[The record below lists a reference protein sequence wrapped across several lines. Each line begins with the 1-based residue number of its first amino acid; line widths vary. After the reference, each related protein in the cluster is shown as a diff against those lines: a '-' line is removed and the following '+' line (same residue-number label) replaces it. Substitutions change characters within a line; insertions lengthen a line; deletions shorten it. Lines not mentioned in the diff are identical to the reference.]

1 MPQKNVRY
9 MVMVLSICTLYC
21 SRQISA
27 HAIQPPQSV
36 LASPQQREFFE
47 RSVRPLFQQH
57 CLECHS
63 SKVAAENGQLDLESI
78 AGIAVG
84 GSRGPLHAPQPGA
97 ASLLMLAVNYTD
109 VDLQMPPAGKLPAAQ
124 LEILQRWIDEGAPL
138 PEYSSAPRPAS
149 TAIDFAAG
157 RQFWSLQPLRPVTVP
172 QQTWPGGNTAAAPID
187 AFVLEKLRQHQ
198 LLPAAPA
205 SPETLL
211 RRLTFTTTGLPPST
225 EQQTIAAQGFNSA
238 AWEQFVE
245 QQLQSPHYG
254 ERWARVWLDLAR
266 YTDSTPDW
274 QNPTDRGWLYRDW
287 VVQAFNRNLP
297 FNQFLRLQLAADKL
311 PDVPPSDHAALG
323 FLGLSPT
330 YWKELRLAPIVIE
343 QIVADEWDERVDA
356 VSRTF
361 LGLTVSCARCH
372 DHKFDPIST
381 ADYYGLAG
389 VFASTQLD
397 ERPLLPAEQAAT
409 VIAARRT
416 ARDLEAKLTQA
427 KQKQPDQV
435 AAIEQQLASLKQ
447 QTPGFETPF
456 AHVLRESSI
465 FVLPEGEELTKLDY
479 REGIARDLPVFRR
492 GNPGNPGEI
501 IPRRFLT
508 VFSDQPPR
516 LLNDGS
522 GRAQLAEALL
532 AEAEAL
538 TARVIVNRIWDQHF
552 GCGLVRTTSDFGSQ
566 GERPSHPELLEYLAF
581 EFVRHGWDI
590 KWLHREILTS
600 QTWQQSSV
608 PRDEGFTKDPD
619 NRLLWRGP
627 RRRLDWEMWRD
638 SILQAAGVLDLTPG
652 GPGRPVDDPSH
663 FRRSLYTIVAREELH
678 PILRM
683 QDFPEASSHSPRR
696 EPTTTPLQQLFLLN
710 SPWVRQRAVELQQRL
725 AALNENER
733 IEAAWRLLFARLPDE
748 HEAQAGLD
756 FIHSLTSAGNAEA
769 SIWQDYLQ
777 ALFSLNELHFTE

>member
-1 MPQKNVRY
+1 VEK
-9 MVMVLSICTLYC
+9 
-21 SRQISA
+21 
-27 HAIQPPQSV
+27 
-36 LASPQQREFFE
+36 REFFE

-63 SKVAAENGQLDLESI
+63 TKTAAENGQLDLESI
-78 AGIAVG
+78 PGIAAG
-84 GSRGPLHAPQPGA
+84 GSRGTLKAPQPGA

-109 VDLQMPPAGKLPAAQ
+109 VELQMPPSGKLPPAQ
-124 LEILQRWIDEGAPL
+124 LAILQRWIDEGAPL
-138 PEYSSAPRPAS
+138 PEYTSAPRPAS
-149 TAIDFAAG
+149 AAIDFVAG
-157 RQFWSLQPLRPVTVP
+157 RQFWSLQPLQSVPIP
-172 QQTWPGGNTAAAPID
+172 QQTWPGSSTPAAPID
-187 AFVLEKLRQHQ
+187 AFILEKLRQHQ
-198 LLPAAPA
+198 LLPGPPA
-205 SPETLL
+205 NPKTLL
-211 RRLTFTTTGLPPST
+211 RRLTLTTTGLPPSI
-225 EQQTIAAQGFNSA
+225 EQQTAAATSFTAA
-238 AWEQFVE
+238 AWEQLVE

-266 YTDSTPDW
+266 YTDFTPDW
-274 QNPTDRGWLYRDW
+274 QNPTDRGWIYRDW

-343 QIVADEWDERVDA
+343 QIVADEWDERVDV

-397 ERPLLPAEQAAT
+397 ERPLLPTEQAAA

-416 ARDLEAKLTQA
+416 ARELENKLSQA
-427 KQKQPDQV
+427 KQKQPEQA
-435 AAIEQQLASLKQ
+435 AAIEQQLATLKQ
-447 QTPGFETPF
+447 QTPGFDTPF
-456 AHVLRESSI
+456 AHVLKESSI
-465 FVLPEGEELTKLDY
+465 FVLPDGDELTKLDY
-479 REGIARDLPVFRR
+479 RQDVARDLAVFRR

-508 VFSDQPPR
+508 VFSNQPPR
-516 LLNDGS
+516 PLNDGS

-532 AEAEAL
+532 TEAHAL

-581 EFVRHGWDI
+581 EFVRHGWDL

-600 QTWQQSSV
+600 QTWQQSSAQ
-608 PRDEGFTKDPD
+608 RDAGYSADPD

-638 SILQAAGVLDLTPG
+638 SVLQAAGVLDLTPG
-652 GPGRPVDDPSH
+652 GPGRPVDDPGH
-663 FRRSLYTIVAREELH
+663 LRRSLYTIIAREELH
-678 PILRM
+678 PVLRM
-683 QDFPEASSHSPRR
+683 HDFPEASSHSPRR

-710 SPWVRQRAVELQQRL
+710 SPWVRQRAAELQQRL
-725 AALNENER
+725 APLNETER
-733 IEAAWRLLFARLPDE
+733 IQTAWQLLFARLPDADE
-748 HEAQAGLD
+748 TQSALD
-756 FIHSLTSAGNAEA
+756 FIHSLTAAGNPEA
-769 SIWQDYLQ
+769 GVWQDYLQ
-777 ALFSLNELHFTE
+777 VLFSLNELHFTE